1 MLQAPCPRFVDLV
14 LLGDLEGGL
23 ALLDDT
29 MAVAMGGELSA
40 PWAIVASTEHSCASR
55 TGAAQFRVTAGKAR
69 RHAFR

>member
-29 MAVAMGGELSA
+29 MAVAMGGGSMWPALNTHA
-40 PWAIVASTEHSCASR
+40 PVERAPRSS
-55 TGAAQFRVTAGKAR
+55 G
-69 RHAFR
+69 